1 MLPVVLLFTGNER
14 VIFVFGLDRDKL
26 MATLENVKKKV
37 ETIMTNRGESRS
49 LFLESF
55 LFAISIAYGG
65 SVKLRETFYKKGL
78 LQSKRLPCPVISIGN
93 LTVGGS
99 GKTPMT
105 IYVAELI
112 KHLRYGVAI
121 ISRGYKGQ
129 AEKIGGVVCD
139 GRKICMGP
147 DSAGD
152 EPFMVAQRLK
162 TVPVIVGKDRL
173 KAGRL
178 AIREFKPDVL
188 LLDDAFQHLKLH
200 RDLDLVLLDSKD
212 PLGNTYLFPRGTLRE
227 TASAL
232 SRGDAVILTRSNIE
246 KPASLDQI
254 KKHFP
259 RKPIFHSFHTPYIY
273 KIVTGNRS
281 QSRDLPTISSKY
293 DFDIFRNK
301 RVFAFSGIASNDDF
315 RRTIESF
322 KCKIEDFSGFPDH
335 HPYSDREL
343 DEIVKSA
350 TDLSAEFI
358 FTTEKDYVRMANKI
372 KWPITLVIIGIEI
385 SFGENDIAFKSFIKS
400 RLQGLIKRNTG

>member
-1 MLPVVLLFTGNER
+1 MLLLTGNER

-26 MATLENVKKKV
+26 MATPGNVKGKIQ
-37 ETIMTNRGESRS
+37 EIMTSGKPSGS
-49 LFLESF
+49 LFLKLF
-55 LFAISIAYGG
+55 LFAISIGYGG
-65 SVKLRETFYKKGL
+65 IIRLRETLYKKGL

-93 LTVGGS
+93 ITVGGS
-99 GKTPMT
+99 GKTPMA

-112 KHLRYGVAI
+112 KHLGYGVVI

-129 AEKIGGVVCD
+129 AEKVGGVVCD

-147 DSAGD
+147 DTAGD

-162 TVPVIVGKDRL
+162 TVPVIVGKDRF
-173 KAGRL
+173 KAGIL
-178 AIREFKPDVL
+178 AIREFKPNVL

-200 RDLDLVLLDSKD
+200 RDLDLVLLDSKK

-232 SRGDAVILTRSNIE
+232 SRGDAMILTRSDMGT
-246 KPASLDQI
+246 PPSLNQI

-259 RKPIFHSFHTPYIY
+259 KKPIFHSFHTPYVY
-273 KIVTGNRS
+273 KIVTGNSAQS
-281 QSRDLPTISSKY
+281 QDRLTISSKY
-293 DFDIFRNK
+293 VFDVFKNK
-301 RVFAFSGIASNDDF
+301 RGFAFSGIASNDDF

-322 KCKIEDFSGFPDH
+322 QCKLEKFSGFPDH

-350 TDLSAEFI
+350 MDVSAEFI
-358 FTTEKDYVRMANKI
+358 FTTEKDYVRIAHKI
-372 KWPITLVIIGIEI
+372 KWPMDLVIIGIEI
-385 SFGENDIAFKSFIKS
+385 SFGENDIAFKSFIKR
-400 RLQGLIKRNTG
+400 RLKGLIP

>member
-1 MLPVVLLFTGNER
+1 
-14 VIFVFGLDRDKL
+14 
-26 MATLENVKKKV
+26 
-37 ETIMTNRGESRS
+37 
-49 LFLESF
+49 
-55 LFAISIAYGG
+55 
-65 SVKLRETFYKKGL
+65 
-78 LQSKRLPCPVISIGN
+78 
-93 LTVGGS
+93 
-99 GKTPMT
+99 
-105 IYVAELI
+105 
-112 KHLRYGVAI
+112 
-121 ISRGYKGQ
+121 
-129 AEKIGGVVCD
+129 
-139 GRKICMGP
+139 
-147 DSAGD
+147 
-152 EPFMVAQRLK
+152 MVAQRLK
-162 TVPVIVGKDRL
+162 TVPVIVGKDRF
-173 KAGRL
+173 KAGIL
-178 AIREFKPDVL
+178 AIQEFKPDVL

-232 SRGDAVILTRSNIE
+232 SRGDVVILTRSNIE

>member
-1 MLPVVLLFTGNER
+1 
-14 VIFVFGLDRDKL
+14 
-26 MATLENVKKKV
+26 MATPGNVKKKIQ
-37 ETIMTNRGESRS
+37 EIMTGGRESGS
-49 LFLESF
+49 LFLTLF
-55 LFAISIAYGG
+55 LFAISIGYGWI
-65 SVKLRETFYKKGL
+65 VRLRETLYKKGL
-78 LQSKRLPCPVISIGN
+78 LQSKRLPCTVISIGN

-105 IYVAELI
+105 IYVAEFI
-112 KHLRYGVAI
+112 RHLGYGVAI

-129 AEKIGGVVCD
+129 AEKVGGVVCD

-147 DSAGD
+147 YTAGD

-162 TVPVIVGKDRL
+162 TVPVIVGQNRF

-178 AIREFKPDVL
+178 AIQEFKPDVL

-200 RDLDLVLLDSKD
+200 RDIDLVLLDSKD

-227 TASAL
+227 SASAL
-232 SRGDAVILTRSNIE
+232 SRGDAVILTRSDIE
-246 KPASLDQI
+246 KPASLGQI

-259 RKPIFHSFHTPYIY
+259 RKPIFHSFHTPYVY

-281 QSRDLPTISSKY
+281 QSRDRLTISSKY
-293 DFDIFRNK
+293 DFDIFKNK

-322 KCKIEDFSGFPDH
+322 QCKLENFSGFPDH
-335 HPYSDREL
+335 HQYSDKEL
-343 DEIVKSA
+343 DKIIKSA

-358 FTTEKDYVRMANKI
+358 FTTEKDYVRIAHKI
-372 KWPITLVIIGIEI
+372 KWPMDLVIIGIEI
-385 SFGENDIAFKSFIKS
+385 CFRENDIAFKSFIKR
-400 RLQGLIKRNTG
+400 RLQELIP